1 MKILITG
8 NNGYI
13 GSVLSEM
20 LINLGHDV
28 TGLDT
33 NFFFDCKLIKDNL
46 IIKQINKDIREVNK
60 KDLDGFESIIHLAAL
75 SNDPLGELSPI
86 ITKAINFQSTLN
98 LAILAKKCKIKR
110 FIYASSQSMYG
121 ISQTSEILEE
131 DAPKNPLTVY
141 ASTKWNAEIELK
153 KLNDKN
159 FNIVCFRPSTVF
171 GSSPRLR
178 CDIVFNNLV
187 GCALTTGKIEIMSDG
202 SPWRPVIHIN
212 DVCNA
217 FIAGITAPVELISGQ
232 SFNVGIDGGNY
243 TIKTMAEIA
252 KNLISGCDLIFLNQ
266 HTDPRTYKISFKKIH
281 KILKDYFKPK
291 WNLENGGS
299 ELIEFLKR
307 NNFNENI
314 FRGRKCNRLKQLKY
328 LLNSNFIDNNL
339 IWKRNKTVKI

>member
-33 NFFFDCKLIKDNL
+33 NFFFDCWLIKDKF
-46 IIKQINKDIREVNK
+46 IVKQINKDIRDVTE
-60 KDLDGFESIIHLAAL
+60 KDLEGFESIIHLAAL
-75 SNDPLGELSPI
+75 SNDPLGELSPK

-153 KLNDKN
+153 KLNDNN
-159 FNIVCFRPSTVF
+159 FSIVCFRPSTVF

-202 SPWRPVIHIN
+202 SPWRPVVHIN
-212 DVCNA
+212 DVCEA
-217 FIAGITAPVELISGQ
+217 FIAGITAPVELISGH

-243 TIKTMAEIA
+243 TVKTLAEIA
-252 KNLISGCDLIFLNQ
+252 KNLISGCDLVFLNQ

-291 WNLENGGS
+291 WNLENGGN

-328 LLNSNFIDNNL
+328 LLDSDLISNDL
-339 IWKRNKTVKI
+339 IWKKTKR